1 MSETVPSLELT
12 LPLIGVPAVSWAVG
26 AFVILEGVSDIRA
39 RDPIA
44 IPAGATARLVQYFAI
59 TATAPIFG
67 LIPWLMV
74 SGIEDNFGS
83 PSAPVAALLDAL
95 GVAFAWTAVVA
106 TGTQAWIT
114 RVRLRLFVGL
124 DFGRVLRTRLV
135 LPRSGSRRRFGG
147 LGTAYRRRGD
157 TDGHG
162 AARLFG
168 EHDCRGRQ
176 LVRRRP
182 RRRPEANAQ
191 FRPSGVDDGLRRV
204 DFHLGARL
212 GILPNHFRLKQE
224 PKNTTGHVSAA
235 ARG

>member
-12 LPLIGVPAVSWAVG
+12 LLLIGVPAVSWAVG

-124 DFGRVLRTRLV
+124 DFGRVLPLVVVPSTVVIFGLV
-135 LPRSGSRRRFGG
+135 LSFLVLGRVEDSAGWAPLTVEGATRM
-147 LGTAYRRRGD
+147 GTALLVYSASTTAVAVSSFVAGRVRDLRQMRNFVRAVSM
-157 TDGHG
+157 TD
-162 AARLFG
+162 
-168 EHDCRGRQ
+168 
-176 LVRRRP
+176 
-182 RRRPEANAQ
+182 
-191 FRPSGVDDGLRRV
+191 SGVLIS
-204 DFHLGARL
+204 
-212 GILPNHFRLKQE
+212 ILALAWAFSQI
-224 PKNTTGHVSAA
+224 TSV
-235 ARG
+235 

>member
-12 LPLIGVPAVSWAVG
+12 LLLIGVPAVSWAVG
-26 AFVILEGVSDIRA
+26 AFAILEGVSDIRA

-124 DFGRVLRTRLV
+124 DFGRVLPLVVVPSTVVIFGLV
-135 LPRSGSRRRFGG
+135 LSFLV
-147 LGTAYRRRGD
+147 LGRVEYSASTTAVAVSSFVAGRVRDLRQMRNFVRAVSM
-157 TDGHG
+157 TD
-162 AARLFG
+162 
-168 EHDCRGRQ
+168 
-176 LVRRRP
+176 
-182 RRRPEANAQ
+182 
-191 FRPSGVDDGLRRV
+191 SGVLIS
-204 DFHLGARL
+204 
-212 GILPNHFRLKQE
+212 ILALAWAFSQI
-224 PKNTTGHVSAA
+224 TSV
-235 ARG
+235 